1 MKLIFT
7 KKEYIKFIQAHKQCL
22 DWRLLYLNNFRM
34 FDIVH
39 CKDCLIHYMGRVKHP
54 ILLMISP
61 HRQFIFASLLND
73 DFVELEV
80 IVNDIYLVTVTELIN
95 EYYP

>member
-1 MKLIFT
+1 MKLEFDGN
-7 KKEYIKFIQAHKQCL
+7 EFIKFVES
-22 DWRLLYLNNFRM
+22 LYHNQKNYYLGCCVGDGSRIGGGAVWIILNVELKKKNGTAT
-34 FDIVH
+34 
-39 CKDCLIHYMGRVKHP
+39 L
-54 ILLMISP
+54 SP

-95 EYYP
+95 KYYP